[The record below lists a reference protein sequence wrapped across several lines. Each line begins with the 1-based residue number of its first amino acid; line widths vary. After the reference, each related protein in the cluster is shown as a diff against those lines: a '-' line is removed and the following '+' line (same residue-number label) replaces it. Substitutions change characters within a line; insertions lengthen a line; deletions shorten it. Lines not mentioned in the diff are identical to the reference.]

1 MPVIPYPE
9 FDKYKPQGF
18 KGVFVGGCVEQGD
31 GSSFRA
37 KAHAHNDPKY
47 PYFGWICVRS
57 AKRLY
62 TRPGQPS
69 NLMWHELCHILA
81 PGHSHDDTWRQK
93 AREQGVYI
101 GKRYRKKRRNLM
113 TVVEKKE
120 DILVNMQAVITDPD
134 AKPIGPAKD
143 GGQWF
148 KNPKTGALYRVDK
161 SGDGYEVKETKQVS
175 QTSARKA
182 KVGGPSRKE
191 MMEEAKAKKIKYF
204 RILSK
209 SELIQVLTKET
220 TPDKLAAIQKDAIK
234 RWRKTSK

>member
-1 MPVIPYPE
+1 
-9 FDKYKPQGF
+9 
-18 KGVFVGGCVEQGD
+18 
-31 GSSFRA
+31 
-37 KAHAHNDPKY
+37 
-47 PYFGWICVRS
+47 
-57 AKRLY
+57 
-62 TRPGQPS
+62 
-69 NLMWHELCHILA
+69 
-81 PGHSHDDTWRQK
+81 
-93 AREQGVYI
+93 
-101 GKRYRKKRRNLM
+101 
-113 TVVEKKE
+113 
-120 DILVNMQAVITDPD
+120 
-134 AKPIGPAKD
+134 
-143 GGQWF
+143 
-148 KNPKTGALYRVDK
+148 VDK